1 MTMRPLLVALA
12 AFGTLLLAGCGFTPL
27 YGTPGL
33 SPSLASIEVVA
44 PETRT
49 GHLLREELD
58 DALARDRGRTPAYTL
73 ELKVNEERYARGLR
87 IDDVAT
93 RYEVALNVDYIL
105 RDAGSRR
112 QLTTGTAQVAVTYD
126 SADPPYAGVVAN
138 QDGQERAAAQAADR
152 IRLDLAR
159 WFATD
164 GRSAAAGRSAIAT
177 R

>member
-1 MTMRPLLVALA
+1 MRALLTALSA
-12 AFGTLLLAGCGFTPL
+12 SVLLAGCGFTPL

-33 SPSLASIEVVA
+33 SPSLASVEVVA

-58 DALARDRGRTPAYTL
+58 DALARDRGRPAAYVL
-73 ELKVNEERYARGLR
+73 ELAIREERYPRGLR

-126 SADPPYAGVVAN
+126 SADAPYAGVVGN
-138 QDGQERAAAQAADR
+138 QDGQERAATQAADR
-152 IRLDLAR
+152 IRLALAR

-164 GRSAAAGRSAIAT
+164 GRRAAAGRSAVAAQ
-177 R
+177 